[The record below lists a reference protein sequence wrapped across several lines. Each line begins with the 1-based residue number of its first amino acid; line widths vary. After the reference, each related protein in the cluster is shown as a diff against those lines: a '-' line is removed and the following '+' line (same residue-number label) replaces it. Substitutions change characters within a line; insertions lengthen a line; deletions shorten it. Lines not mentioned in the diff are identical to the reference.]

1 MAGGDLARAV
11 RFAQRRHTD
20 QTRRGSDV
28 PAVAHLLGVAAL
40 VLEDGGRMREA
51 VAAVLHDVVEDT
63 DTTIEQV
70 RKRFGGKV
78 ARIVAACTDAEPG
91 APRDA
96 ANWHERRARSL
107 ARLRDPATSQSVVRV
122 EAADALQNVRSLT
135 ADLRRQGPA
144 VWQRFHAGAVD
155 QLWYLR
161 SVSIVVSTRLPGW
174 LADELRIAVGDLERV
189 SGWWFDV
196 GDPQPGGPANGR
208 GESPTR

>member
-11 RFAQRRHTD
+11 RFAQRRHAD

-28 PAVAHLLGVAAL
+28 PAVAHLLGAAAL

-78 ARIVAACTDAEPG
+78 ARIVAACTDAEHG
-91 APRDA
+91 ARRDA
-96 ANWHERRARSL
+96 TTWHERRARSL
-107 ARLRDPATSQSVVRV
+107 ARLRDPATPQSVVRV

-135 ADLRRQGPA
+135 ADLRRQGPT

-161 SVSIVVSTRLPGW
+161 SVSIVVSMRLPGW
-174 LADELRIAVGDLERV
+174 LADELRTAVGDLERV

-196 GDPQPGGPANGR
+196 GDPQPGHPPSRR
-208 GESPTR
+208 GDSPTR